1 MKILISDPNKCNGCR
16 MCQTACAI
24 RKAGVCN
31 PEKSRIQVLE
41 MDECDLY
48 LPLVCQNCEDAP
60 CIAACPKEAISRS
73 DDQGYDHIVRTVIDY
88 NKCVGCKMCL
98 NACSFGTIGFDEER
112 GRPFKCDLCGGDP
125 LCVQFCEPGA
135 LTLKD
140 PTMIQYDQARV
151 SALKRTAGMKR

>member
-1 MKILISDPNKCNGCR
+1 MTMKILISDPNKCNGCR

-24 RKAGVCN
+24 LKAGVCN
-31 PEKSRIQVLE
+31 PEKSRIRVIE
-41 MDECDLY
+41 MDECDRY

-60 CIAACPKEAISRS
+60 CIAVCPKEAISRS
-73 DDQGYDHIVRTVIDY
+73 YDQVMRTVIDY

-98 NACSFGTIGFDEER
+98 NACSFGTIGFDEDR

-125 LCVQFCEPGA
+125 LCVHFCEPEA

-151 SALKRTAGMKR
+151 FALKRTAGMRR

>member
-1 MKILISDPNKCNGCR
+1 MKILTSDPNKCNGCR
-16 MCQTACAI
+16 MCDTACAVN
-24 RKAGVCN
+24 KAAVCN
-31 PEKSRIQVLE
+31 PEKSRIKVIE
-41 MDECDLY
+41 MDGYGRY

-60 CIAACPKEAISRS
+60 CIAACPKEAISRIN
-73 DDQGYDHIVRTVIDY
+73 DPVVQTIIDY

-98 NACSFGTIGFDEER
+98 NACSFGTIGFDENR

-140 PTMIQYDQARV
+140 PAMIQYDQARV
-151 SALKRTAGMKR
+151 AALQRTAGMKRKF